1 MSIPVELYRTVAQFC
16 NHDTRLALR
25 QVSQHFKLAVQPF
38 ISVRVTDDNV
48 QHLEGT
54 ICAILAPASDILQLL
69 ESLSVYAG
77 DTLQDLS
84 STPPSTCTN
93 SIVVAFPTLVP
104 MPRLKRL
111 DLVGHPLHLV
121 GHPLHHQPWSIQGAS
136 VQHLVENAPNLEH
149 LALPS
154 VNDAAAAVR
163 AINRGLSKL
172 RSLSMV
178 LGPQQTFAST
188 VKREGVK
195 VDCPLLQVLH
205 VANYHDGT
213 APVKFLVKCTVQTS
227 TSGNVL
233 VEHY

>member
-121 GHPLHHQPWSIQGAS
+121 GHPLHHHQPWSIQGAS

-188 VKREGVK
+188 VKREGIK

-213 APVKFLVKCTVQTS
+213 PVKFIVKRTVQTS